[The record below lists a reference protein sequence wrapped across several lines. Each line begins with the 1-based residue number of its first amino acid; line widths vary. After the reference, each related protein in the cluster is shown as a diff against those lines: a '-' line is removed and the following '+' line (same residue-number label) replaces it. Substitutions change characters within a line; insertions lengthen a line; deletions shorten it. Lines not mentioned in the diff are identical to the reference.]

1 MSITPLGGWGNTS
14 QSSAES
20 HSSLSSS
27 GSCPNCHSSDWQSA
41 SLVYREGLSTISSR
55 TKGTAVGIGRV
66 GIRNG
71 KAAIGGGVYRGR
83 TSGVKQTMLSK
94 MAAPPQMR
102 NGLMIFLVIL
112 CILSGLGTLGGI
124 TQGLM
129 AQAII
134 SGSIVCILVLAI
146 KAVYEK
152 QRGIYDS
159 AMNVYENTRMCQRCG
174 TFYIGHQSSNVETAR
189 QSDRGNSRA
198 MMFGFLVLLLVG
210 ALALILHKSQSG
222 IVSSGA
228 TPTEPVASQGSD
240 GFRWPTDGLPSYI
253 ANALNTPD
261 LSPTSPADRER
272 ELILGVDGQRQLIPA
287 VSEDDCTGS
296 GGCVWN
302 IVDATT
308 RRGLIEDEQGA
319 LHKTSN
325 ITNGYYDLLVEGTQG
340 LWIYQYRERK
350 YVIAR
355 CYERSN
361 GLGSPARPVPC
372 QGDAEPS
379 ASPKASMGYPVPE
392 ENFVDAYVLAN
403 SGRDDLREG
412 QLTQLGHDEYKMG
425 MTIDT
430 QTLLLGGGMLS
441 TRGKRAMDY
450 LDKLDRQQHQT
461 QAAPGTAVSD
471 GSAVSAQP
479 SENTHPDASSAPTG
493 PAPNQSRA
501 MGSGVGAP

>member
-1 MSITPLGGWGNTS
+1 MSITPAGGWGNPP
-14 QSSAES
+14 QSSPES
-20 HSSLSSS
+20 HSSVSSS
-27 GSCPNCHSSDWQSA
+27 GSCPYCHSSDWQSA

-71 KAAIGGGVYRGR
+71 RFALGGGVYKGR
-83 TSGVKQTMLSK
+83 TSGVTQTTLSK
-94 MAAPPQMR
+94 LAAPPQMQM
-102 NGLMIFLVIL
+102 GLMIFLIIL
-112 CILSGLGTLGGI
+112 CIIPALGTLGGI

-129 AQAII
+129 MQTII
-134 SGSIVCILVLAI
+134 NGSIVGILVLAI
-146 KAVYEK
+146 KYVYEK
-152 QRGIYDS
+152 QRRIYDAAMS
-159 AMNVYENTRMCQRCG
+159 AYENTRMCQRCG
-174 TFYIGHQSSNVETAR
+174 KFYLGHQSSKVETAR
-189 QSDRGNSRA
+189 QSDQGNSRA

-228 TPTEPVASQGSD
+228 TPTEPLTSQGSD
-240 GFRWPTDGLPSYI
+240 DFRWPTDGLPSYI

-296 GGCVWN
+296 GGCIWN

-308 RRGLIEDEQGA
+308 RRGLIEDQQGA
-319 LHKTSN
+319 LHKTSK

-340 LWIYQYRERK
+340 LWIYHYREGK

-361 GLGSPARPVPC
+361 GLESPARPSTC
-372 QGDAEPS
+372 QGEAEPS

-392 ENFVDAYVLAN
+392 KTFVDAYVLAN
-403 SGRDDLREG
+403 SGQDDLTND
-412 QLTQLGHDEYKMG
+412 QLEQLGHDEYNMG
-425 MTIDT
+425 LSVDT
-430 QTLLLGGGMLS
+430 QTLLLGGGMLN

-450 LDKLDRQQHQT
+450 LDKLNRQQTQT
-461 QAAPGTAVSD
+461 Q
-471 GSAVSAQP
+471 
-479 SENTHPDASSAPTG
+479 
-493 PAPNQSRA
+493 
-501 MGSGVGAP
+501 